1 LHRITVLV
9 VSLQDREHQLWCP
22 APLVEGELHQ
32 RKIRPDKYQP
42 PAGHLLE
49 FYESDSSVETD
60 EDTNVEAGGDARA
73 GPDAGGVARS
83 RRRTRSAVGKQLTS
97 SAAAAVSAVKAA
109 EKKKKRKRK
118 ATSPLTVV
126 TLSIPTLRSREVES
140 EYEEE
145 DEAVEELPVAGDQPA
160 RRS

>member
-1 LHRITVLV
+1 
-9 VSLQDREHQLWCP
+9 
-22 APLVEGELHQ
+22 
-32 RKIRPDKYQP
+32 
-42 PAGHLLE
+42 
-49 FYESDSSVETD
+49 VETD